1 VTRAERRR
9 GAAGL
14 ALVAAALGLAA
25 CATGEGEGYV
35 VGRFYLL
42 GCDGV
47 IDYGSADAPAFFDLR
62 ANFFVGEPILDDSAV
77 APRNRLDL
85 RLQRDGNTVEDADSL
100 YFQLDELPAV
110 AGQFARYEGTP
121 IGTGQVARA
130 SLLLYVTCPTYF
142 GRLEATSHP
151 GQAACP
157 TLDASTVEALCDD
170 LDLDRPTAPAV
181 PLPPFL
187 EGGSC
192 LIFCTLGSARRGA
205 EVAAD
210 FAVDFGDTVRG
221 IFSLTLVEQRL
232 AESQVEICADGV
244 DNDGDGEIDEDGCT
258 RSTGFGYLQGAFEF
272 EVRRGQVTQEFP

>member
-1 VTRAERRR
+1 M
-9 GAAGL
+9 L
-14 ALVAAALGLAA
+14 AAATLGLSA
-25 CATGEGEGYV
+25 CATGDGEGYV

-47 IDYGSADAPAFFDLR
+47 TDYGSATDPAFFDLR
-62 ANFFVGEPILDDSAV
+62 ANFFVGEPIIDDSAV

-85 RLQRDGNTVEDADSL
+85 RIQHGGNTVEDADSL
-100 YFQLDELPAV
+100 YLQLDDLPAV

-121 IGTGQVARA
+121 VGVGQTARA

-142 GRLEATSHP
+142 GRLEATSQP

-157 TLDASTVEALCDD
+157 NLDASTVETLCAG
-170 LDLDRPTAPAV
+170 LELGSAPDPVV

-192 LIFCTLGSARRGA
+192 LIFCSLGPARRGA
-205 EVAAD
+205 EVPPD
-210 FAVDFGDTVRG
+210 FAVDFGDMVRG
-221 IFSLTLVEQRL
+221 IFSFTLVEQRL
-232 AESQVEICADGV
+232 AESQVEICADGL
-244 DNDGDGEIDEDGCT
+244 DNDGDGETDEADCT
-258 RSTGFGYLQGAFEF
+258 RSTGFGFLQGAFAF